1 MFESC
6 GHDGHSCRF
15 LLTQLGSSPSE
26 TKLTEKYRRDRP
38 VSTSLR
44 SFYV

>member
-1 MFESC
+1 MFESY
-6 GHDGHSCRF
+6 RF
-15 LLTQLGSSPSE
+15 LLTRLGSSPSE